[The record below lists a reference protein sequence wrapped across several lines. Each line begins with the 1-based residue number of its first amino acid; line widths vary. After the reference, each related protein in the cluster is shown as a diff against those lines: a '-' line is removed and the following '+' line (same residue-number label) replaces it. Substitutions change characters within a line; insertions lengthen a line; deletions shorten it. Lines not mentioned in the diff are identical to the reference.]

1 MRESQGGRN
10 RIMVLQ
16 HKEQPCCSCYLTSA
30 ANSLDPPRSLAKGE
44 NSHQVSF
51 SLPWGGLFLREK
63 RNSAGKGTH
72 QTLALKSWQIQSWH
86 WRADLYYEFSKSIH
100 NSNRKSTGINAYRL
114 KKKKSAAIRIYQ
126 SHCIKNHWISSKRQN
141 RGWTCQTLKAAYG
154 KFDIVGVKAAFWA
167 MSVLRPAPKCGR
179 RQGNTTT
186 VKLVLKPT
194 QFLLPCAP
202 EHGPG
207 RKKRS
212 SPLPPPSWLLS
223 CLLDISSQCPFGV
236 CVWWWWW
243 LLLELHCAPRLC
255 LQLWSHFI
263 LPSLPGKSPQL
274 SSIWC
279 QDLNLYLQ
287 ADFLLEG
294 QQLLGHQFPDN
305 PQVPRVPSDQNCPLI
320 ITPGSFKAD
329 PSSLF

>member
-1 MRESQGGRN
+1 MNLPDPQGSIWEVWHSGCQGCPLGY
-10 RIMVLQ
+10 V
-16 HKEQPCCSCYLTSA
+16 
-30 ANSLDPPRSLAKGE
+30 SLRTCTK
-44 NSHQVSF
+44 V
-51 SLPWGGLFLREK
+51 WEK
-63 RNSAGKGTH
+63 AGKYHNRQAVFETH
-72 QTLALKSWQIQSWH
+72 SILAAL
-86 WRADLYYEFSKSIH
+86 
-100 NSNRKSTGINAYRL
+100 
-114 KKKKSAAIRIYQ
+114 
-126 SHCIKNHWISSKRQN
+126 C
-141 RGWTCQTLKAAYG
+141 
-154 KFDIVGVKAAFWA
+154 
-167 MSVLRPAPKCGR
+167 
-179 RQGNTTT
+179 
-186 VKLVLKPT
+186 
-194 QFLLPCAP
+194 
-202 EHGPG
+202 
-207 RKKRS
+207 S

-243 LLLELHCAPRLC
+243 LPLELHCAPRLC

-279 QDLNLYLQ
+279 QDLNPYLQ

-305 PQVPRVPSDQNCPLI
+305 PQVPRAPSDQNCPLI